1 MYQGDKF
8 TECCIVIYS
17 HISAGSPGSK
27 KSKCFSYLFSVL
39 WLWLLSVSQHM
50 YVTMIKSWTLII
62 EKSWMIMPMIW
73 ESWIIYCQWFEKDI
87 NSLPQPRTDAPCPDP
102 CGQLG
107 SICGTL
113 ANWVGVEKH
122 CKKVIFEQSKRKET
136 IFFMENTLANWARGE
151 KCCRNHLFSE
161 YNERT
166 YVHK

>member
-8 TECCIVIYS
+8 TECCTVIYS

-113 ANWVGVEKH
+113 ANWGRVEKR
-122 CKKVIFEQSKRKET
+122 CKQKKRNNH
-136 IFFMENTLANWARGE
+136 FMENTHANWGRVE
-151 KCCRNHLFSE
+151 KRWKKSSFFW
-161 YNERT
+161 
-166 YVHK
+166 V